1 MFICLYTSLHY
12 CIQKYTFMFA
22 CLQIRTHPY
31 ILMCLQFVLHVYKSK
46 TNIRNCKHYKS
57 DIDEIMY
64 LVYPYSKQTLSFFT
78 NKRRKVCDEM
88 TKSRIAA
95 VDVGN
100 DSVKAIF
107 GKADYELNI
116 PNVVAIDTEDRPVIG
131 IEELDKKDP
140 LDGIHIKVH
149 SPALRDNN
157 VIYRVGYLAT
167 KSNNATELD
176 PGSSKSEEDQTL
188 VMLFASL
195 ALDAVRDENK
205 SIFPRSNNVI
215 DATYIL
221 GTGLPLREVKEGK
234 DVGYRSRL
242 LGSVHQVE
250 FLVTPRYQGLKV
262 NIKFDEVKV
271 YPEGFA
277 AYINLVM
284 DNNLN
289 IINRELVDKQIIIQD
304 IGGLSTDIAVIKN
317 RNVDDDKAQ
326 GFNVGV
332 AESLDEIREEIRS
345 KHGVELDSRRD
356 VVEII
361 TRKQDRN
368 HIMVRGNRTSVHDI
382 VDRILL
388 ELAKKQY
395 RFLRNT
401 WQKNSQ
407 TEICYFVGGG
417 ALVLKDY
424 LIKLNNNLDGYNI
437 AFFEDEKESIWMMA
451 NAYYKLIS
459 AYAKS
464 RKEEKEKGQ
473 KQVQN

>member
-1 MFICLYTSLHY
+1 MS
-12 CIQKYTFMFA
+12 
-22 CLQIRTHPY
+22 
-31 ILMCLQFVLHVYKSK
+31 
-46 TNIRNCKHYKS
+46 N
-57 DIDEIMY
+57 
-64 LVYPYSKQTLSFFT
+64 
-78 NKRRKVCDEM
+78 
-88 TKSRIAA
+88 SRIAA

-100 DSVKAIF
+100 DSIKAIF
-107 GKADYELNI
+107 GKMDAELNI
-116 PNVVAIDTEDRPVIG
+116 PNVIARDVEDRPVIG
-131 IEELDKKDP
+131 IEELDSKDP
-140 LDGIHIKVH
+140 LEGIHIRVH
-149 SPALRDNN
+149 SPALKENN
-157 VIYRVGYLAT
+157 AIYRVGHLAT
-167 KSNNATELD
+167 KSDNATELD

-195 ALDAVRDENK
+195 ALDAVQRDGSTGFKK
-205 SIFPRSNNVI
+205 SGNVI
-215 DATYIL
+215 DSNYTL

-234 DVGYRSRL
+234 DAGYRSKL

-250 FLVTPRYQGLKV
+250 FLVTPKYQGLKV

-289 IINRELVDKQIIIQD
+289 IINKDLIDKRILIQD

-326 GFNVGV
+326 GFNLGV
-332 AESLDEIREEIRS
+332 SEALESIREEIRS

-361 TRKQDRN
+361 TKKNDRN
-368 HIMVRGNRTSVHDI
+368 HIMVKGSRTSVHDI
-382 VDRILL
+382 TDRILL
-388 ELAKKQY
+388 DLAKKQY
-395 RFLRNT
+395 RLLRNV

-417 ALVLKDY
+417 SIVLKDY
-424 LIKLNNNLDGYNI
+424 LKTLNNNLDGYNI
-437 AFFEDEKESIWMMA
+437 DFFEDEKESIWMMS

-459 AYAKS
+459 DFT
-464 RKEEKEKGQ
+464 RRTNKEKADQ
-473 KQVQN
+473 DKKPVKAN